1 MLSDVFFTIIFSL
14 SIASQIIGLILCFLT
29 ILIVSTHRECHNFT
43 NVLTCNTCVAVGL
56 LFIFGITDS
65 YYALHQDWQ
74 YNQPA
79 CIFRAYC
86 TLALCTALC
95 YSYSIQAISRLFFAV
110 LYKHRYLLTWRTHW
124 ILIIINWTVSIII
137 PIRPLFYPN
146 GFRLEVES
154 RICVVTPKIVS
165 ISMYVVAIIFLIPLN
180 VVTIVYGLILH
191 RVRQSSRR
199 IALVKPDVIIIT
211 AQPNVH
217 LPNGKRELKLIQN
230 MLVQSGLISL
240 GGILYLILVIW
251 NAAKQDSAPEPL
263 YLSAVN
269 CIVIF
274 NGFMMIALF
283 LMNKQVRKI
292 ALSYVYRP
300 SPRNI
305 PQSRT
310 HRPMAQ
316 FTVK

>member
-1 MLSDVFFTIIFSL
+1 
-14 SIASQIIGLILCFLT
+14 
-29 ILIVSTHRECHNFT
+29 
-43 NVLTCNTCVAVGL
+43 VAVGL
-56 LFIFGITDS
+56 YFTFRITDS

-79 CIFRAYC
+79 CVFRAYC

-95 YSYSIQAISRLFFAV
+95 YSFTIQAISRLFFAV

-137 PIRPLFYPN
+137 PIRPLLYPN

-154 RICVVTPKIVS
+154 HSCVVTPKIVS
-165 ISMYVVAIIFLIPLN
+165 ISLYVVTIVFIIPIN

-191 RVRQSSRR
+191 RARQSTRR
-199 IALVKPDVIIIT
+199 IALVRPDVIIIT

-240 GGILYLILVIW
+240 GGILYLILVLW
-251 NAAKQDSAPEPL
+251 NAAKQDSAPEAF
-263 YLSAVN
+263 YLLAVN
-269 CIVIF
+269 GIVIF

-305 PQSRT
+305 PQSPT

>member
-1 MLSDVFFTIIFSL
+1 MLPDLFFTINYSL
-14 SIASQIIGLILCFLT
+14 TIASSIVGLTLCFL
-29 ILIVSTHRECHNFT
+29 IIVIVITHQECHNFT
-43 NVLTCNTCVAVGL
+43 NVLTCNTCAAITFY
-56 LFIFGITDS
+56 FIFRITDS

-74 YNQPA
+74 SNQPA
-79 CIFRAYC
+79 CVFRAYC
-86 TLALCTALC
+86 TLALCTTLC

-124 ILIIINWTVSIII
+124 ILIIINWTVSSII
-137 PIRPLFYPN
+137 PIRPLFYQN
-146 GFRLEVES
+146 GFGLEVES
-154 RICVVTPKIVS
+154 RSCVITPKIVS
-165 ISMYVVAIIFLIPLN
+165 ISMYVVSIVFLIPLN

-191 RVRQSSRR
+191 RARQSTRR
-199 IALVKPDVIIIT
+199 IAVVRPDVILIT

-263 YLSAVN
+263 YLLAVN

-283 LMNKQVRKI
+283 LMNKQVKKI

-300 SPRNI
+300 STRDI
-305 PQSRT
+305 PQSPT
-310 HRPMAQ
+310 HRPIAQ
-316 FTVK
+316 CTVK